1 MAKKQTN
8 GSNGGPSFHNGHVSL
23 AREEYDAYRALDEKV
38 SEQAIEMAKLQTRN
52 IEQAATMDTQGK
64 HLTNFELK
72 VMHLERIN
80 ALQGVLLDLL
90 KDKDKVLGLAEL
102 SEFWRQWI
110 INTSTAVDAR
120 KVTREEVAKIEPD
133 LFRSWRNWV
142 NDYGKADRTFSLSG
156 TRAERDANQPQ
167 TQAMMQTH
175 IIARQREELAKLAA
189 KVQKL
194 EAEVEASKKATE
206 KPAEAK
212 P

>member
-8 GSNGGPSFHNGHVSL
+8 GSNNGPSFHNGHVSL

-52 IEQAATMDTQGK
+52 IEQATTMDTQGK

-80 ALQGVLLDLL
+80 SLQGVLLDLL

-102 SEFWRQWI
+102 SEFWRQWTI
-110 INTSTAVDAR
+110 HTSTAVDAR

-156 TRAERDANQPQ
+156 TRAEREANQPQ

-194 EAEVEASKKATE
+194 EAEVEASKKPAE